1 LPLKSAVT
9 LRWLAGVSYLDLA
22 WGYELPHNT
31 IHSYFYEVL
40 EAIDSTHDN
49 INFPINDMEKLIEI
63 EQGFSALSG
72 GLFRNTVAAGDG
84 IVFEISKPPPN
95 QVNEDVTSFYTRK
108 GYFAFGLQAFV
119 DSKCRFLSI
128 ASKLCSSS
136 HDSTAYVVSSLA
148 YAIKEGK
155 LPPQFHIVLDDAYV
169 CTNQELTPWKG
180 RNLSSEKDVFNYYLS
195 LQRLV
200 VERVLGLLVQRW
212 GIFWRALRVNMNKI
226 PLVIT
231 VACKLHNICVDR
243 LELLML
249 NHMLVEILEI

>member
-128 ASKLCSSS
+128 ASRRMLSVLWLMPSKKGNYL
-136 HDSTAYVVSSLA
+136 HNFILSL
-148 YAIKEGK
+148 
-155 LPPQFHIVLDDAYV
+155 
-169 CTNQELTPWKG
+169 TMLTFAQT
-180 RNLSSEKDVFNYYLS
+180 RNLL
-195 LQRLV
+195 
-200 VERVLGLLVQRW
+200 LGR
-212 GIFWRALRVNMNKI
+212 
-226 PLVIT
+226 
-231 VACKLHNICVDR
+231 
-243 LELLML
+243 
-249 NHMLVEILEI
+249 VEIYQVKKMFSITTYPYKDWSWSEYWDF